1 MENLPV
7 IYEENIANCICFI
20 RGEKVMIDS
29 DLAALYGVSTK
40 RINQAVKRNIERFP
54 SEFMFQ
60 LTEIEKQEVVTKC
73 DHLQKIKYSPYLP
86 FAFTEHG
93 TIMIASL
100 LNSPRA
106 VAVSIQVVRTFV
118 KLRSVLSSHKE
129 LAKKIE
135 DMEAKYDEQF
145 RLVFTAIKALMA
157 EEEVKPRTPIGFKT
171 KK

>member
-20 RGEKVMIDS
+20 RGEKVMLDS

-157 EEEVKPRTPIGFKT
+157 EEDVKPRTPIGFKT

>member
-20 RGEKVMIDS
+20 RGAKVMLDS
-29 DLAALYGVSTK
+29 DLAMLYGVSTK
-40 RINQAVKRNIERFP
+40 KINQAVKRNIDRFP

-60 LTEIEKQEVVTKC
+60 LTDNEKKEVVTVC

-93 TIMIASL
+93 VIMVASI
-100 LNSPRA
+100 LNNSQA

-118 KLRSVLSSHKE
+118 KLRSVLLSHKE

-135 DMEAKYDEQF
+135 EMEEKYDEQF
-145 RLVFTAIKALMA
+145 RIVFAAIKALMK
-157 EEEVKPRTPIGFKT
+157 EEEKPRNPIGYKI
-171 KK
+171 

>member
-20 RGEKVMIDS
+20 RGEKVMLDS

-73 DHLQKIKYSPYLP
+73 NHLPKIKYLP
-86 FAFTEHG
+86 FAFTKYG

-100 LNSPRA
+100 LNSP

-118 KLRSVLSSHKE
+118 KLRSVLSSH
-129 LAKKIE
+129 
-135 DMEAKYDEQF
+135 
-145 RLVFTAIKALMA
+145 
-157 EEEVKPRTPIGFKT
+157 
-171 KK
+171 

>member
-1 MENLPV
+1 MKNLPV

-20 RGEKVMIDS
+20 RGEKVMLDS

-86 FAFTEHG
+86 FAFTKHG
-93 TIMIASL
+93 AIMIASL
-100 LNSPRA
+100 LNGPVA
-106 VAVSIQVVRTFV
+106 VAVSIQMVRTFV

-145 RLVFTAIKALMA
+145 RLVFTAIKALMT
-157 EEEVKPRTPIGFKT
+157 EEDVKPRTPIGFKT

>member
-1 MENLPV
+1 ML
-7 IYEENIANCICFI
+7 
-20 RGEKVMIDS
+20 DS
-29 DLAALYGVSTK
+29 DLAMLYGVETK
-40 RINQAVKRNIERFP
+40 VLNQTVKRNITRFP
-54 SEFMFQ
+54 SDFMFK
-60 LTEIEKQEVVTKC
+60 LTNQEYTLLRSQIVTLKGKGA
-73 DHLQKIKYSPYLP
+73 HSKYPP
-86 FAFTEHG
+86 NVFTEHG

>member
-1 MENLPV
+1 MENLPI

-60 LTEIEKQEVVTKC
+60 LTEIEKQEVITKC

-157 EEEVKPRTPIGFKT
+157 EEDVKPRTPIGFKT